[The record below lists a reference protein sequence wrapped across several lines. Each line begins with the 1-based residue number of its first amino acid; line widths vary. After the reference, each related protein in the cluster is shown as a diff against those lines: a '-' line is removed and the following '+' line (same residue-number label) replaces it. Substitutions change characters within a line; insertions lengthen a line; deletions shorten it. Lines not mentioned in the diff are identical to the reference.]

1 MLCIHLKCNIEAVF
15 ASLTCCNDGVV
26 AFPRKKRRYDS
37 ADPGKYA
44 FIIIEK
50 IKLDFTL
57 LCNN

>member
-1 MLCIHLKCNIEAVF
+1 MELWLFRE
-15 ASLTCCNDGVV
+15 
-26 AFPRKKRRYDS
+26 KKRRYDS
-37 ADPGKYA
+37 ADPRKYA